1 MSQESAK
8 VITMCA
14 FGAHSFK
21 EISRGQLASAVKY
34 FSKGTGRK
42 VMLPKPAD
50 KYQLVSVLA
59 PLLIERGEVA
69 INDGADIENLS
80 RNDITKKGN
89 Y

>member
-1 MSQESAK
+1 
-8 VITMCA
+8 
-14 FGAHSFK
+14 
-21 EISRGQLASAVKY
+21 
-34 FSKGTGRK
+34 
-42 VMLPKPAD
+42 MLPKPAD
-50 KYQLVSVLA
+50 KYQLVTVLA